1 MGMTEALAVA
11 RRKGEIDRAVWA
23 VSARLEARAMA
34 MGRGHPLA
42 GPNAALVAAEKRM
55 ATVAERYGV
64 AVAALMT
71 EARVNAEERLLA
83 RYGTE
88 AACHETCRA

>member
-1 MGMTEALAVA
+1 MGMAEAVAVA
-11 RRKGEIDRAVWA
+11 RRKEAIDRAVRS
-23 VSARLEARAMA
+23 VSDRLEARAVA

-42 GPNAALVAAEKRM
+42 GPNAALVAAEGRM
-55 ATVAERYGV
+55 AEVAERYGV